1 MSYVY
6 AKINQITKS
15 IIMKK
20 TLLFVAMMMTLSLV
34 GKAQDFDHAVGLRLG
49 YPLSVSYKKFL
60 NEQNAIEAYVGYRS
74 FAFVD
79 WLSLSGAYQVHNDL
93 NLEGVDGLQWYYGG
107 GASLISVSGGG
118 SSIILGLQ
126 GYLGLSYTFDSTPI
140 NLSIDW
146 VPGFYFGDA
155 GGGFGGDYGALAVRY
170 VLGK

>member
-1 MSYVY
+1 M
-6 AKINQITKS
+6 S
-15 IIMKK
+15 II
-20 TLLFVAMMMTLSLV
+20 

-49 YPLSVSYKKFL
+49 FPTSISYKKFL
-60 NEQNAIEAYVGYRS
+60 NQKNAIEAYVGYRS
-74 FAFVD
+74 VDLAD

-107 GASLISVSGGG
+107 GASLISASGAG

-126 GYLGLSYTFDSTPI
+126 GYLGLSYTFESTPI

-146 VPGFYFGDA
+146 VPGFYTRGN
-155 GGGFGGDYGALAVRY
+155 GFGGDYGALAVRY